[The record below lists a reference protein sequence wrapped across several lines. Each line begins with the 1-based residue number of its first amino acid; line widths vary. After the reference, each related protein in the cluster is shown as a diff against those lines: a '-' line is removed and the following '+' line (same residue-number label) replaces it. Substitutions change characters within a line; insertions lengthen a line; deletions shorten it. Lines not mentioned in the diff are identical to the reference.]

1 MAEVGGSQPRS
12 HKKGKKK
19 RMKRIGVRLDMTP
32 MVDVAFLLLT
42 FFMLTTA
49 FRLPQTMEISI
60 PPEEEKGKTEQL
72 KIAESNVLQILTTD
86 DNLIYWIIGKEPP
99 QKTTI
104 NDLRQVIIERS
115 EKNIEEGKGNTTKE
129 KYKLIVLIKIHD
141 KSKYENMINIVDELD
156 LAMVELNE
164 KLKLTD
170 RTTKLS
176 PRFAF
181 APMTAGD
188 MEEVKKVQ

>member
-12 HKKGKKK
+12 HGKGKKK
-19 RMKRIGVRLDMTP
+19 KMKRIGVRLDMTP

-60 PPEEEKGKTEQL
+60 PPEEDTKEKEQV
-72 KIAESNVLQILTTD
+72 KIAESNVLQLLATA
-86 DNLIYWIIGKEPP
+86 DNSLYFKAGKEQPK
-99 QKTTI
+99 KT
-104 NDLRQVIIERS
+104 DLKELRKVIIEAS
-115 EKNIEEGKGNTTKE
+115 EKNIDEGKGNTIKE
-129 KYKLIVLIKIHD
+129 KYRLIVLIKIDD
-141 KSKYENMINIVDELD
+141 KSKFENMINIVDELD
-156 LAMVELNE
+156 LAMNDLNI
-164 KLKLTD
+164 KLKLTE

-181 APMTAGD
+181 APFTD
-188 MEEVKKVQ
+188 LEREEVRKVQ